1 MFKMMSGFPRE
12 KVELIKQN
20 RQETYQVDALIVDS
34 SALIEDTTIII
45 EENDFIART
54 LPNGLSRGIL
64 ASPTTAL
71 ANTLRYC
78 NVLHS
83 VHKLYLYCSRMPYGT
98 VFIFMQTA
106 SAVLFSEY

>member
-1 MFKMMSGFPRE
+1 M
-12 KVELIKQN
+12 
-20 RQETYQVDALIVDS
+20 
-34 SALIEDTTIII
+34 
-45 EENDFIART
+45 
-54 LPNGLSRGIL
+54 
-64 ASPTTAL
+64 

>member
-54 LPNGLSRGIL
+54 LPNGLVENYVITNNG
-64 ASPTTAL
+64 
-71 ANTLRYC
+71 
-78 NVLHS
+78 
-83 VHKLYLYCSRMPYGT
+83 YCSGSGHGIPPH
-98 VFIFMQTA
+98 
-106 SAVLFSEY
+106 